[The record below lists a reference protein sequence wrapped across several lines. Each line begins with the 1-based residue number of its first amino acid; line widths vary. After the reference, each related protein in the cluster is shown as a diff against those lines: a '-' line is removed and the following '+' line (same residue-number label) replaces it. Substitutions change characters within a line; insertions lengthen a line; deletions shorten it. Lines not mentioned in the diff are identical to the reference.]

1 MKAINRR
8 KAFFSSICLLL
19 GAFCG
24 RLFASELLFC
34 ILTPIASVAVGVL
47 LFFLFKKKV
56 IFILLTVFFAVGTV
70 ASVIDCHVGYD
81 GEINEEGE
89 RFVTGRVEEKR
100 QYGFLLNDLTV
111 DGKAFDGKLLVRIK
125 ENEYETGEEL
135 TLKGKVTNI
144 SHDEPFDTYG
154 SSFYNDKI
162 YYETNSFKIIDEKE
176 GKLRFYE
183 KVKLKIERAM
193 RKNMPKEN
201 VGILKSLLFGDKSE
215 LVYTDKQMI
224 NGVGLAHI
232 FAVSGLHV
240 GFLVSL
246 ILFLLKKL
254 RIPKTVGGWIAAVV
268 VVFYGFLTGF
278 PSGMK
283 RVSVVLALQFL
294 AYLKARKT
302 DPPTTLALAGA
313 IIVLFNPRELFDIGF
328 VMSFVSVAG
337 IVCYA
342 PKLYDTLAKVWENR
356 AFLYVAG
363 TLSSTIAATL
373 FIFPISVG
381 VFSFLFTV
389 YRPFQSRHFAHRGGT
404 LSACRIGGGILRLLG
419 RVRYYVRSFFLY
431 YNGNALRRG
440 ILFETARFD
449 GGNAVRNRVSCD
461 FVLRYA
467 LSLYGLLPYSQNDK
481 TYARLRFGRL
491 ARRSCCHYVFVI
503 FPKTLLSFLFF
514 RDTLVSAF
522 SFFCIF

>member
-70 ASVIDCHVGYD
+70 ASVIDCRVGYD

-125 ENEYETGEEL
+125 ENEYEIGEEL

-144 SHDEPFDTYG
+144 SHEEPFDTYG

-193 RKNMPKEN
+193 RKNVPKEN

-254 RIPKTVGGWIAAVV
+254 RIPKTVGGWIAAVI

-373 FIFPISVG
+373 FIFPVSVG
-381 VFSFLFTV
+381 VFHSFSPYTVLSNLVILPIVAVLFPLAALAAVFCGFWEGFGIMFAPSSYITTGMRSVVEFFSRLPDSTV
-389 YRPFQSRHFAHRGGT
+389 ETPSG
-404 LSACRIGGGILRLLG
+404 IGYLAI
-419 RVRYYVRSFFLY
+419 LY
-431 YNGNALRRG
+431 YAT
-440 ILFETARFD
+440 LFLCMGYFR
-449 GGNAVRNRVSCD
+449 
-461 FVLRYA
+461 
-467 LSLYGLLPYSQNDK
+467 
-481 TYARLRFGRL
+481 
-491 ARRSCCHYVFVI
+491 I
-503 FPKTLLSFLFF
+503 PKTIK
-514 RDTLVSAF
+514 RMLVCASGVSLVVLAA
-522 SFFCIF
+522 ITYL